1 MAMEIVFP
9 GGKRVDALHNNFT
22 IQTDQSL
29 KRGGEDSAPEP
40 FDLFLASIGTC
51 AGIFVLVFCQQ
62 RDIPTDTIKL
72 IMDWTRSTETRL
84 IDRFT
89 IDIQLP
95 SDFPEKYREAVK
107 RAAELCS
114 VARHFENPPEIEVTS
129 SVKA

>member
-22 IQTDQSL
+22 IKTDQNP
-29 KRGGEDSAPEP
+29 KRGGEGSSPEP
-40 FDLFLASIGTC
+40 FALFLASIGTC

-72 IMDWTRSTETRL
+72 VMDWTRSTKTKL

-89 IDIQLP
+89 IDVQLP

-129 SVKA
+129 SVKV